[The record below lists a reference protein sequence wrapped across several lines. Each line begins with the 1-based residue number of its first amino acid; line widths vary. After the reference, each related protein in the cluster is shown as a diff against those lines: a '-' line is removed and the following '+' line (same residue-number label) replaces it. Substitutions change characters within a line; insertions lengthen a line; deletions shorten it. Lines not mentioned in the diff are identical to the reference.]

1 MSAVARC
8 LVLGALLAE
17 IGAGCVGRSTES
29 ITGPPRSE
37 QSLQTWIFRKVR
49 RLSNREYNNVVR
61 DLLWDDSQPANA
73 FLDDSYANGYDN
85 GSALLSV
92 QTDQAERYQLAAE
105 QLAQNAVNNHLAQ
118 LLGGCIPDKPI
129 PGQTGPS
136 PDNSS
141 PMVDGGPC
149 IDRF

>member
-1 MSAVARC
+1 MGFVARC
-8 LVLGALLAE
+8 LVVGALLAE

-92 QTDQAERYQLAAE
+92 QTDQAERYQLA
-105 QLAQNAVNNHLAQ
+105 
-118 LLGGCIPDKPI
+118 GGCIPDKPI

-149 IDRF
+149 IDRFFQTFPPRAFRRPLT